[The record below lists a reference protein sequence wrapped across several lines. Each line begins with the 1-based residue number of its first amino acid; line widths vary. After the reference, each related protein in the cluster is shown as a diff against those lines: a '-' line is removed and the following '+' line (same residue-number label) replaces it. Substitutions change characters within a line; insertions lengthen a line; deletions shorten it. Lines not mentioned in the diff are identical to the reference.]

1 MEQNMSVAKLVD
13 CSYGDEKDTLDETDS
28 ISDLPTVSYRGK
40 RLRSTFSDEDK
51 LPAKFPKRS
60 KEQNNEFLSNIKAQN
75 NLLTSQ
81 LNRQEDDVD
90 VFFKSISMTLKKF
103 PSQAINE
110 AKLRVLTMVTQMEDK
125 YFPPAN
131 SR

>member
-1 MEQNMSVAKLVD
+1 MSVAKLVD
-13 CSYGDEKDTLDETDS
+13 CSYGDEEDTLDETDS
-28 ISDLPTVSYRGK
+28 IPDLPTVVLHRRK
-40 RLRSTFSDEDK
+40 RLRPKFSEEDK
-51 LPAKFPKRS
+51 MPAKLSKRS
-60 KEQNNEFLSNIKAQN
+60 KQQNELLSNIKAQN

-90 VFFKSISMTLKKF
+90 VFFKSIAMTLKKF

-125 YFPPAN
+125 YLAPAN